1 MNQIICPNCGKEFTV
16 DENSYADIA
25 RQVRD
30 ELFKEE
36 LEARVAHYEREKEA
50 ALALLRAELERNNNT
65 EITKLRESSFL
76 QVKEKEEKIT
86 ELNSRLI
93 ELESTLKLKDAEA
106 ENEKKTISAD
116 YERQLRYKEEEI
128 EKYRDLKLKQ
138 STKMVGESLEQHCEI
153 QFNKIRAT
161 AFPNAYFEKDD
172 ESIGGTK
179 GDYIFRE
186 LDEDGNEILSIMFE
200 MKNQMEGTAD
210 SQKHKNEE
218 FFKKLDSDRTKK
230 YCEYAVLVSLLEE
243 DNDLYNDG
251 IVDVSYRYDKMYVI
265 RPQFFIPLISILRN
279 AAYKSVE
286 YRRELNLIREQNIDI
301 TNFENELNDFK
312 NKFGNNYRLA
322 SEKFKKAI
330 ENIDKTI
337 STLEKVRDNLIGSEN
352 NLRLANNKA
361 EELTIK
367 KLTRNNPTM
376 KTKFAELEDSGK
388 GK

>member
-230 YCEYAVLVSLLEE
+230 SCEYAVLVSLLEE